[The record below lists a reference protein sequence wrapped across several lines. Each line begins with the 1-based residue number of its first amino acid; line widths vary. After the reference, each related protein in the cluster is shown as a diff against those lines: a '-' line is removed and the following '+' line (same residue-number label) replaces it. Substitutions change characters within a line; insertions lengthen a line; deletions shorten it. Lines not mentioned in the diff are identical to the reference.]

1 MTIGKRSNHLRAAA
15 VGILWLLS
23 GIVVGVVLDRQ
34 ILADGAPS
42 DTVPTAAVPDF
53 HLMSEAWNLIDEHY
67 VDRAAIKP
75 KRMTYGAISG
85 MVDSLGDTGHST
97 FLSPEMVKEA
107 RDAVQGH
114 FAGIGAE
121 VRMRDRH
128 VVVVAP
134 LDGSPAQKD
143 GLRPGDII
151 FKVNGKD
158 VAGQSLEKVVR
169 KIRGPA
175 GSTVVLSLREPKSG
189 KTRNVSIVRAVIKLH
204 SVTWHMLPGTHVADV
219 RIASFSEGTAS
230 ALANALAQAR
240 AHGATGLILDLRN
253 NPGGLLSQAIGVASQ
268 FLHGGNVLLE
278 KNVHGKVRPVPV
290 LADIPKTNLPMVV
303 MINAGT
309 ASASEIV
316 AGALKDAGRALL
328 LGEKTFGTGTVL
340 QEFPLSNGAALMLA
354 VEEWLTP
361 DGHTIWH
368 RGIEPQKVVSLAPN
382 VMPLR
387 PQDEKHLTE
396 AAFRKTKDRQI
407 LAALRAVDAMV
418 HRKGAGS
425 EHARRRTAL

>member
-1 MTIGKRSNHLRAAA
+1 MTIGKRSSHLRVVA

-23 GIVVGVVLDRQ
+23 GVVAGVVVDRQ
-34 ILADGAPS
+34 ILAGV
-42 DTVPTAAVPDF
+42 VPPDRIPAAAAPDF
-53 HLMSEAWNLIDEHY
+53 RLMAEAWNLIDEHY

-75 KRMTYGAISG
+75 TKMTYAAIGG
-85 MVDSLGDTGHST
+85 MVDALGDTGHST

-134 LDGSPAQKD
+134 LDGSPAQKA

-151 FKVNGKD
+151 FKVGGKD
-158 VAGQSLEKVVR
+158 VAGESLEQVVR

-175 GSTVVLSLREPKSG
+175 GTTVILSLRAPKTG
-189 KTRNVSIVRAVIKLH
+189 KTRNVPIVRAVIKLH
-204 SVTWHMLPGTHVADV
+204 SVTWHMLPGTRVADV
-219 RIASFSEGTAS
+219 RIASFSEGTS
-230 ALANALAQAR
+230 RALEKALAQVR
-240 AHGATGLILDLRN
+240 AHGAAGLILDLRN

-278 KNVHGKVRPVPV
+278 KNVNGQVRRVPV
-290 LADIPKTNLPMVV
+290 LGDVPKTRLPMVV
-303 MINAGT
+303 LINPGT

-316 AGALKDAGRALL
+316 AGALKDAARAELV
-328 LGEKTFGTGTVL
+328 GEKTFGTGTVL

-368 RGIEPQKVVSLAPN
+368 RGIEPQKVVSLPPD

-387 PQDEKHLTE
+387 PQDEKRLS
-396 AAFRKTKDRQI
+396 AAEFRKTKDKQMI
-407 LAALRAVDAMV
+407 EALRAVEVKM
-418 HRKGAGS
+418 HRKGA
-425 EHARRRTAL
+425 

>member
-1 MTIGKRSNHLRAAA
+1 VTIGKRSSHLRVVA

-23 GIVVGVVLDRQ
+23 GIVIGVVVDRQ
-34 ILADGAPS
+34 ILAGV
-42 DTVPTAAVPDF
+42 VPPDRIPVAAAPDF
-53 HLMSEAWNLIDEHY
+53 RLMAEAWNLIDEHY

-75 KRMTYGAISG
+75 TKMTYAAIGG
-85 MVDSLGDTGHST
+85 MVDALGDTGHST

-128 VVVVAP
+128 VVIVAP
-134 LDGSPAQKD
+134 LDGSPAQKA

-151 FKVNGKD
+151 FKVAGKD
-158 VAGQSLEKVVR
+158 VAGESLEQVVR

-175 GSTVVLSLREPKSG
+175 GTTVVLSLRAPKTG
-189 KTRNVSIVRAVIKLH
+189 KTRNVPIVRAVIKLH
-204 SVTWHMLPGTHVADV
+204 SVTWHMLPGTRVADV
-219 RIASFSEGTAS
+219 RIASFSEGTS
-230 ALANALAQAR
+230 RALGKALAQVR
-240 AHGATGLILDLRN
+240 AHGAAGLILDLRN

-278 KNVHGKVRPVPV
+278 KDVNGQVRRVPV
-290 LADIPKTNLPMVV
+290 LGDVRKTRLPMVV
-303 MINAGT
+303 LINPGT

-316 AGALKDAGRALL
+316 AGALKDAARARLV
-328 LGEKTFGTGTVL
+328 GEKTFGTGTVL
-340 QEFPLSNGAALMLA
+340 QEFPLSNDAALMLA

-368 RGIEPQKVVSLAPN
+368 RGIEPQKVVSLPPD
-382 VMPLR
+382 VLPLR
-387 PQDEKHLTE
+387 PQDEKRLT
-396 AAFRKTKDRQI
+396 AAEFRKTKDKQMI
-407 LAALRAVDAMV
+407 EALRAVEVEM
-418 HRKGAGS
+418 HRKG
-425 EHARRRTAL
+425 T

>member
-1 MTIGKRSNHLRAAA
+1 MTIGKRSSHLRVVA
-15 VGILWLLS
+15 VGFLWLLS
-23 GIVVGVVLDRQ
+23 GVVIGVVVDRQ
-34 ILADGAPS
+34 ILAGV
-42 DTVPTAAVPDF
+42 VPPDRIPVAVAPDF
-53 HLMSEAWNLIDEHY
+53 RLMAEAWNLIDGHY

-75 KRMTYGAISG
+75 TKMTYAAIGG

-128 VVVVAP
+128 VVIVAP
-134 LDGSPAQKD
+134 LDGSPAQKA

-151 FKVNGKD
+151 FKVAGKD
-158 VAGQSLEKVVR
+158 VAGESLEQVVR

-175 GSTVVLSLREPKSG
+175 GTTVILSLRAPKTG
-189 KTRNVSIVRAVIKLH
+189 KTRNVPIVRAVIKLH
-204 SVTWHMLPGTHVADV
+204 SVTWHMLPGTRVADV
-219 RIASFSEGTAS
+219 RIASFSEGTS
-230 ALANALAQAR
+230 RALEKALAQVR
-240 AHGATGLILDLRN
+240 AHGAAGLILDLRN

-268 FLHGGNVLLE
+268 FLRGGNVLLE
-278 KNVHGKVRPVPV
+278 KNVNGQVRRVPV
-290 LADIPKTNLPMVV
+290 LDDVRKTRLPMVV
-303 MINAGT
+303 LINPGT

-316 AGALKDAGRALL
+316 AGALKDAARARLV
-328 LGEKTFGTGTVL
+328 GEKTFGTGTVL

-368 RGIEPQKVVSLAPN
+368 RGIEPQKVVSLPPD
-382 VMPLR
+382 VLLLR
-387 PQDEKHLTE
+387 PQDEKRLS
-396 AAFRKTKDRQI
+396 AAEFRKTKDKQM
-407 LAALRAVDAMV
+407 LGALRAVEAEI
-418 HRKGAGS
+418 HRKGA
-425 EHARRRTAL
+425 

>member
-1 MTIGKRSNHLRAAA
+1 MTIGKRSSHLRVVA

-23 GIVVGVVLDRQ
+23 GIVIGVVVDRQ
-34 ILADGAPS
+34 ILAGV
-42 DTVPTAAVPDF
+42 VPPDRIPVAAAPDF
-53 HLMSEAWNLIDEHY
+53 RLMAEAWNLIDEHY

-75 KRMTYGAISG
+75 TKMTYAAIGG
-85 MVDSLGDTGHST
+85 MVDALGDTGHST

-128 VVVVAP
+128 VVIVAP
-134 LDGSPAQKD
+134 LDGSPAQKA

-151 FKVNGKD
+151 FKVAGKD
-158 VAGQSLEKVVR
+158 VAGESLEQVVR

-175 GSTVVLSLREPKSG
+175 GTTVVLSLRAPKTG
-189 KTRNVSIVRAVIKLH
+189 KTRNVPIVRAVIKLH
-204 SVTWHMLPGTHVADV
+204 SVTWHMLPGTRVADV
-219 RIASFSEGTAS
+219 RIASFSEGTS
-230 ALANALAQAR
+230 RALGKALAQVR
-240 AHGATGLILDLRN
+240 AHGAAGLILDLRN

-278 KNVHGKVRPVPV
+278 KDVNGQVRRVPV
-290 LADIPKTNLPMVV
+290 LGDVRKTRLPMVV
-303 MINAGT
+303 LINPGT

-316 AGALKDAGRALL
+316 AGALKDAARARLV
-328 LGEKTFGTGTVL
+328 GEKTFGTGTVL
-340 QEFPLSNGAALMLA
+340 QEFPLSNDAALMLA

-368 RGIEPQKVVSLAPN
+368 RGIEPQKVVSLPPD
-382 VMPLR
+382 VLPLR
-387 PQDEKHLTE
+387 PQDEKRLT
-396 AAFRKTKDRQI
+396 AAEFRKTKDKQMI
-407 LAALRAVDAMV
+407 EALRAVEVEM
-418 HRKGAGS
+418 HRKG
-425 EHARRRTAL
+425 T

>member
-1 MTIGKRSNHLRAAA
+1 MTIGKRSSHLRVVA
-15 VGILWLLS
+15 VGFLWLLS
-23 GIVVGVVLDRQ
+23 GVVIGVVVDRQ
-34 ILADGAPS
+34 ILAGVVPS
-42 DTVPTAAVPDF
+42 DRIPVAVAPDF
-53 HLMSEAWNLIDEHY
+53 RLMAEAWNLIDGHY

-75 KRMTYGAISG
+75 TKMTYAAIGG

-128 VVVVAP
+128 VIIVAP
-134 LDGSPAQKD
+134 LDGSPAQKA

-151 FKVNGKD
+151 FKVAGKD
-158 VAGQSLEKVVR
+158 VAGESLEQVVR

-175 GSTVVLSLREPKSG
+175 GTTVVLSLRAPKTG
-189 KTRNVSIVRAVIKLH
+189 KTRNVPIVRAVIKLH
-204 SVTWHMLPGTHVADV
+204 SVTWHMLPGTRVADV
-219 RIASFSEGTAS
+219 RIASFSEGTS
-230 ALANALAQAR
+230 RALEKALVQVR
-240 AHGATGLILDLRN
+240 AHGAAGLILDLRN

-278 KNVHGKVRPVPV
+278 KNVNGQVHHVPV
-290 LADIPKTNLPMVV
+290 LGDVRKTRLPMVV
-303 MINAGT
+303 LINPGT

-316 AGALKDAGRALL
+316 AGALKDAARAKLV
-328 LGEKTFGTGTVL
+328 GEKTFGTGTVL
-340 QEFPLSNGAALMLA
+340 QEFPLSNGAAMMLA

-368 RGIEPQKVVSLAPN
+368 RGIEPQKVVSLPPD
-382 VMPLR
+382 VLPLR
-387 PQDEKHLTE
+387 PQDEKRLS
-396 AAFRKTKDRQI
+396 AAEFRKTKDKQM
-407 LAALRAVDAMV
+407 LGALRVVEVEM
-418 HRKGAGS
+418 HRKGA
-425 EHARRRTAL
+425 

>member
-1 MTIGKRSNHLRAAA
+1 MTIGKRSSHLRVVA

-23 GIVVGVVLDRQ
+23 GVVTGVVVDRQ
-34 ILADGAPS
+34 ILAGV
-42 DTVPTAAVPDF
+42 VPPDRIPVAAAPDF
-53 HLMSEAWNLIDEHY
+53 RLMAEAWNLIDGHY

-75 KRMTYGAISG
+75 TKMTYAAISG

-134 LDGSPAQKD
+134 LDGSPAQKA

-151 FKVNGKD
+151 FKVGGKD
-158 VAGQSLEKVVR
+158 VAGESLEQVVR

-175 GSTVVLSLREPKSG
+175 GTTVVLSLRAPKTG
-189 KTRNVSIVRAVIKLH
+189 KTRNVPIVRAVIKLH
-204 SVTWHMLPGTHVADV
+204 SVTWHMLPGTRVADV
-219 RIASFSEGTAS
+219 RIASFSEGTS
-230 ALANALAQAR
+230 RALEKALAQVR
-240 AHGATGLILDLRN
+240 AHGAAGLILDLRN

-278 KNVHGKVRPVPV
+278 KNVNGQVHRVPV
-290 LADIPKTNLPMVV
+290 LGDVRKTRLPMVV
-303 MINAGT
+303 LINPGT

-316 AGALKDAGRALL
+316 AGALKDAARAELV
-328 LGEKTFGTGTVL
+328 GEKTFGTGTVL

-368 RGIEPQKVVSLAPN
+368 RGIEPQKVVSLPPD
-382 VMPLR
+382 VLPLR
-387 PQDEKHLTE
+387 PQDEKRLT
-396 AAFRKTKDRQI
+396 AAEFRKTKDKQMI
-407 LAALRAVDAMV
+407 EALRAVEVKM
-418 HRKGAGS
+418 HRKGA
-425 EHARRRTAL
+425 

>member
-1 MTIGKRSNHLRAAA
+1 VIIGKRCSHLRVVA

-23 GIVVGVVLDRQ
+23 GIVIGVVVDRQ
-34 ILADGAPS
+34 ILAGV
-42 DTVPTAAVPDF
+42 VPPDRIPVAAAPDF
-53 HLMSEAWNLIDEHY
+53 RLMAEAWNLIDGHY

-75 KRMTYGAISG
+75 TKMTYAAIGG
-85 MVDSLGDTGHST
+85 MVDALGDTGHST

-121 VRMRDRH
+121 VRMRNRH
-128 VVVVAP
+128 VVIVAP
-134 LDGSPAQKD
+134 LDGSPAQKA

-151 FKVNGKD
+151 FKVAGKD
-158 VAGQSLEKVVR
+158 VAGESLEQVVR

-175 GSTVVLSLREPKSG
+175 GTTVVLSLRVPKTG
-189 KTRNVSIVRAVIKLH
+189 KTRNVPIVRAVIKLH
-204 SVTWHMLPGTHVADV
+204 SVTWHMLPGTRVADV
-219 RIASFSEGTAS
+219 RIASFSEGTS
-230 ALANALAQAR
+230 RALGKALAQVR
-240 AHGATGLILDLRN
+240 AHGAAGLILDLRN

-278 KNVHGKVRPVPV
+278 KDVNGRVRRVPV
-290 LADIPKTNLPMVV
+290 LGDVRKTRLPMVV
-303 MINAGT
+303 LINPGT

-316 AGALKDAGRALL
+316 AGALKDAARARLV
-328 LGEKTFGTGTVL
+328 GEKTFGTGTVL

-368 RGIEPQKVVSLAPN
+368 RGIEPQKVVSLPPD
-382 VMPLR
+382 VLPLR
-387 PQDEKHLTE
+387 PQDEKRLT
-396 AAFRKTKDRQI
+396 AAEFRKTKDKQMI
-407 LAALRAVDAMV
+407 EALRTVEMEMR
-418 HRKGAGS
+418 HKG
-425 EHARRRTAL
+425 T

>member
-1 MTIGKRSNHLRAAA
+1 MTIGKRSSHLRVVV

-23 GIVVGVVLDRQ
+23 GIVIGVVVDRQ
-34 ILADGAPS
+34 ILAGV
-42 DTVPTAAVPDF
+42 VPPDRIPVTAAPDF
-53 HLMSEAWNLIDEHY
+53 RLMAEAWNLIDEHY

-75 KRMTYGAISG
+75 TKMTYAAIGG

-128 VVVVAP
+128 VVIVAP
-134 LDGSPAQKD
+134 LDGSPAQKA

-151 FKVNGKD
+151 FKVAGKD
-158 VAGQSLEKVVR
+158 VAGESLEQVVR

-175 GSTVVLSLREPKSG
+175 GTTVVLSLRAPKTS
-189 KTRNVSIVRAVIKLH
+189 KARNVPIVRAVIKLH
-204 SVTWHMLPGTHVADV
+204 SVTWHMLPGTRVADV
-219 RIASFSEGTAS
+219 RIASFSEGTS
-230 ALANALAQAR
+230 RALEKALAQVR
-240 AHGATGLILDLRN
+240 AHGAAGLILDLRN

-278 KNVHGKVRPVPV
+278 KNVNGQVRRVPV
-290 LADIPKTNLPMVV
+290 LGDVRKMRLPMVV
-303 MINAGT
+303 LINPGT

-316 AGALKDAGRALL
+316 AGALKDAARARLV
-328 LGEKTFGTGTVL
+328 GEKTFGTGTVL

-368 RGIEPQKVVSLAPN
+368 RGIEPQKVVSLPTD
-382 VMPLR
+382 VLPLR
-387 PQDEKHLTE
+387 PQDEKRLS
-396 AAFRKTKDRQI
+396 AAEFRKTKDKQM
-407 LAALRAVDAMV
+407 LGALRAVEAEI
-418 HRKGAGS
+418 HRKGA
-425 EHARRRTAL
+425 